1 MALVREPNRP
11 HSTAEIFRVGWV
23 AAVVILGSMMTGCA
37 SSPRFTRGHSEEPR
51 SHESTAPVRSLKT
64 MEGIASYYA
73 DDFNG
78 KKTANGEKYDMYKMT
93 AAHRSLPFNTKV
105 KVTNLSNKRSI
116 IVRINDRG
124 PFKLERIIDL
134 SLGAATQ
141 LGMKGTGTAKVR
153 LEVVEWG
160 EGEYSK

>member
-1 MALVREPNRP
+1 MKESVGRNSKALTGELILII
-11 HSTAEIFRVGWV
+11 AACV
-23 AAVVILGSMMTGCA
+23 AALLASGCA
-37 SSPRFTRGHSEEPR
+37 SSPRFTRDR
-51 SHESTAPVRSLKT
+51 SAGSSSHAGGDDAKSLKT

-73 DDFNG
+73 EDFNG
-78 KKTANGEKYDMYKMT
+78 KKTANGETYDMYKMT

-105 KVTNLSNKRSI
+105 RVTNLDNKRSI

-134 SLGAATQ
+134 SLAAATQ
-141 LGMKGTGTAKVR
+141 LGMKGSGTANVR

-160 EGEYSK
+160 DEEYAK

>member
-1 MALVREPNRP
+1 MSVLVWP
-11 HSTAEIFRVGWV
+11 HRRSYVLIAGLIVAWV
-23 AAVVILGSMMTGCA
+23 AAVFVLSGCA
-37 SSPRFTRGHSEEPR
+37 SSPRFTRERSAEPKK
-51 SHESTAPVRSLKT
+51 HESGTPTKSLKT

-78 KKTANGEKYDMYKMT
+78 KKTANGETYDMYKMT

-105 KVTNLSNKRSI
+105 KVTNLDNRRSI
-116 IVRINDRG
+116 VVRINDRG

-134 SLGAATQ
+134 SLAAATQ
-141 LGMKGTGTAKVR
+141 LGMKGAGTANVK

-160 EGEYSK
+160 DEEYSK

>member
-1 MALVREPNRP
+1 VKEFVRQHTKVLLVYSGFIVVALI
-11 HSTAEIFRVGWV
+11 TA
-23 AAVVILGSMMTGCA
+23 VIVSGCA
-37 SSPRFTRGHSEEPR
+37 SSPRFTRERSGGSNTHSASGDSKSR
-51 SHESTAPVRSLKT
+51 KT

-78 KKTANGEKYDMYKMT
+78 KKTANGETYDMYKMT

-105 KVTNLSNKRSI
+105 KVTNLDNKRSI

-134 SLGAATQ
+134 SMAAATQ
-141 LGMKGTGTAKVR
+141 LGMKGMGTANVK
-153 LEVVEWG
+153 LEVIEWG
-160 EGEYSK
+160 DEEYVK

>member
-1 MALVREPNRP
+1 ML
-11 HSTAEIFRVGWV
+11 I
-23 AAVVILGSMMTGCA
+23 AAFVMSGCA
-37 SSPRFTRGHSEEPR
+37 SSPRFTKERSAEPKR
-51 SHESTAPVRSLKT
+51 RPAPTSSSAKSLKT

-73 DDFNG
+73 DDFHG
-78 KKTANGEKYDMYKMT
+78 KKTANGETYDMYKMT

-105 KVTNLSNKRSI
+105 KVTNLDNSRSI
-116 IVRINDRG
+116 VVRINDRG

-141 LGMKGTGTAKVR
+141 LGMKGTGTARVK

-160 EGEYSK
+160 DEEYVK

>member
-1 MALVREPNRP
+1 MKEFVRQHTKVLLVY
-11 HSTAEIFRVGWV
+11 SGFIV
-23 AAVVILGSMMTGCA
+23 AALITAVIVSGCA
-37 SSPRFTRGHSEEPR
+37 SSPRFTRER
-51 SHESTAPVRSLKT
+51 SGGSNAHGASGDSKSLKT

-78 KKTANGEKYDMYKMT
+78 KKTANGETYNMYKMT

-105 KVTNLSNKRSI
+105 KVTNLDNKRSI

-134 SLGAATQ
+134 SMAAATQ
-141 LGMKGTGTAKVR
+141 LGMKGTVTANVK
-153 LEVVEWG
+153 LEVIEWG
-160 EGEYSK
+160 DEEYVK